1 MINPVTTLGLYI
13 ERGIIDIKEAAALSW
28 PAP

>member
-13 ERGIIDIKEAAALSW
+13 ERGIIDIKEAAAVSW